1 MMVFAY
7 GNVVVKHL
15 CYIYYSVILTVLSFM
30 LISVYSA
37 NLSKSIGES
46 IGIAIAILFKFGIGI
61 GIANTFTRKYWYWY
75 CQYFFPV
82 LLTALYII
90 SYQVKSDVPLMIE

>member
-1 MMVFAY
+1 
-7 GNVVVKHL
+7 
-15 CYIYYSVILTVLSFM
+15 M

-61 GIANTFTRKYWYWY
+61 GIANTFTKKYWYWY

-82 LLTALYII
+82 LLTALGYTESNYLLLENTKRA
-90 SYQVKSDVPLMIE
+90 SYRTETLME

>member
-1 MMVFAY
+1 MAMWSFNCGTDSSSIYVTFM
-7 GNVVVKHL
+7 
-15 CYIYYSVILTVLSFM
+15 IYYSVILTVLSFM

-82 LLTALYII
+82 LLTALNF
-90 SYQVKSDVPLMIE
+90 DVFNT

>member
-1 MMVFAY
+1 
-7 GNVVVKHL
+7 
-15 CYIYYSVILTVLSFM
+15 M
-30 LISVYSA
+30 LVSVYSA

>member
-1 MMVFAY
+1 MLHLLQRYFDCFVFYVNKCIGA
-7 GNVVVKHL
+7 
-15 CYIYYSVILTVLSFM
+15 
-30 LISVYSA
+30 YSA

-61 GIANTFTRKYWYWY
+61 GIANTFTRKYRYWY

-82 LLTALYII
+82 LLTAL
-90 SYQVKSDVPLMIE
+90 SFDVFNT